1 MCCCPVGSKHKFLV
15 PPLCSMGCAFPTL
28 AISCFFFFPCVL
40 RQEFFFS
47 RYTEGQFFILM
58 EAKVH
63 CGGTRGQEYSGMRKL
78 ASGSKAKTLK
88 EKKNLNCSLSSE

>member
-1 MCCCPVGSKHKFLV
+1 MLLSRWVQTQVSCPASLQYG
-15 PPLCSMGCAFPTL
+15 LCFSHVSYLM
-28 AISCFFFFPCVL
+28 FFFFPCVL